1 MAYYKKKE
9 TSARTKILDASWK
22 LFLDQAMQTRLSIR
36 LLKSPVLPE
45 GLFTIISAGKRNSSS
60 SLRPTMTAHTKT
72 GWIMYRRIFPRIK
85 SFCVSA
91 NML

>member
-22 LFLDQAMQTRLSIR
+22 LFLDQGYANTTINQIIEESGTSR
-36 LLKSPVLPE
+36 